1 VFGAGYSQI
10 PRLQYLLLWTVCD
23 ASMATM
29 NLSYPLVYA
38 TNLPPAIEQAS
49 HEVIRAAALLL
60 IPAELLYFSVYFH
73 RKRLYK
79 VYTAL
84 TFSSL
89 ATFWLSP
96 ILAPV
101 SCGPAR
107 CLKNFAS
114 KSYAS
119 RCFVI
124 YDADGFTVAIGTMK
138 LLDFWARRKS
148 FPQYTGKTPSDWYV
162 STGKTSHL

>member
-1 VFGAGYSQI
+1 M
-10 PRLQYLLLWTVCD
+10 PD
-23 ASMATM
+23 M
-29 NLSYPLVYA
+29 NLSYPPVYT

-49 HEVIRAAALLL
+49 HEVVRAATLLL

-73 RKRLYK
+73 RKGQYSL
-79 VYTAL
+79 YTAL

-107 CLKNFAS
+107 CLQNFAS
-114 KSYAS
+114 KLQVSVYEYYANS
-119 RCFVI
+119 S
-124 YDADGFTVAIGTMK
+124 TVAIGTMK

-148 FPQYTGKTPSDWYV
+148 LPKYKGKTPPDWYV
-162 STGKTSHL
+162 TMKNNSS